1 MQWKTIGSRF
11 ISLIPETPG
20 VYLIVAGGNIV
31 YVGQAKNLCNR
42 IEQHF
47 SESETNSD
55 LKAYIKKYTV
65 SVMYAEVEKMA
76 DLDSIECDL
85 YDLYKPVCN
94 QVSPPRN

>member
-1 MQWKTIGSRF
+1 MQWKTINPRF
-11 ISLIPETPG
+11 FSLIPETPG
-20 VYLIVAGGNIV
+20 VYLIVAGANIV
-31 YVGQAKNLCNR
+31 YVGQAKKLRSR

-47 SESETNSD
+47 SDSESNAD

-65 SVMYAEVEKMA
+65 AIMYAEVEKVA
-76 DLDSIECDL
+76 ELDSIECDL